1 MSPAPTKLSYSSLN
15 LLLSHSCEEPTRLHK
30 CVWPTPQK
38 LEKVDI
44 SRFSG
49 NFLSL
54 ITVQSIIWIH
64 TVVNQ
69 RSEWRLDAIWSLW
82 MEEKMWRISALGV
95 SIAEWHPSEESIPA
109 VSEER
114 CMEKSPNNSLIV
126 KL

>member
-1 MSPAPTKLSYSSLN
+1 
-15 LLLSHSCEEPTRLHK
+15 
-30 CVWPTPQK
+30 
-38 LEKVDI
+38 
-44 SRFSG
+44 
-49 NFLSL
+49 
-54 ITVQSIIWIH
+54 
-64 TVVNQ
+64 
-69 RSEWRLDAIWSLW
+69 